1 MPSDQEISETN
12 NDSKTVLEDKEEQ
25 VEPIT
30 KEEKKKIIE
39 GVAHESSSEDEELN
53 LENAPENLRAKYE
66 KLKTLRQRLSDS
78 TKANRQDLYAEHQ
91 RNKINPKEEARNERK
106 KTEAERLLARKEA
119 TDNGEDYERT
129 RFWEYSAE
137 RVEKWEKKQEKKAKR
152 ADTAFTDYN
161 QVAHKKYK
169 KLINELKPNL
179 AAYNEQ
185 KAMASTS
192 GDMEEFYQDANS
204 LSFIENKPDRESV
217 DRLVTDV
224 QKQID
229 KRAKVSRRRAF
240 NEEDDVTYINERNM
254 HFNRKISR
262 AYDKYTKEIRD
273 NFERGT
279 AL

>member
-1 MPSDQEISETN
+1 MPSDQEIPE
-12 NDSKTVLEDKEEQ
+12 KTVDSQVNEDTQKE
-25 VEPIT
+25 VENSV
-30 KEEKKKIIE
+30 KEKRRVVE
-39 GVAHESSSEDEELN
+39 GVAYESESDSEEID
-53 LENAPENLRAKYE
+53 LEKAPESLRLKYE
-66 KLKTLRQRLSDS
+66 KLKALRQRLSDS

-91 RNKINPKEEARNERK
+91 RNKTNPKEEARNERK
-106 KTEAERLLARKEA
+106 KAEAERLLARKEA
-119 TDNGEDYERT
+119 TENGEDYERK
-129 RFWEYSAE
+129 RFWDYSVE
-137 RVEKWEKKQEKKAKR
+137 RVENWEKKQEKKAKR

-169 KLINELKPNL
+169 KLINELKPDLN
-179 AAYNEQ
+179 AYNEQ
-185 KAMASTS
+185 KLMASTS
-192 GDMEEFYQDANS
+192 GDAEEFYQDANS
-204 LSFIENKPDRESV
+204 LSFVENKPDQESV
-217 DRLVTDV
+217 DRLVSDV